1 LIMNNIRGEKKML
14 SAAAEVRS
22 DEVTAV
28 IHDHLKKRYPALA
41 NLKPETPLLGSGAI
55 DSLGI
60 LELMTF
66 LGERF
71 DIAIEDSD
79 FDRENLENPAS
90 LVRFITERKRN

>member
-1 LIMNNIRGEKKML
+1 ML
-14 SAAAEVRS
+14 SASAGTRPGEVE
-22 DEVTAV
+22 DV
-28 IHDHLKKRYPALA
+28 IHAYLTKRYPALA
-41 NLKPETPLLGSGAI
+41 KLKAETPLLGSGAI

-79 FDRENLENPAS
+79 FDSENLASLAS
-90 LVRFITERKRN
+90 LVRFVVERKPT